1 MLPLVLV
8 AIYLAID
15 SVSKVRAADDR
26 ASAHLVSEIASAID
40 QSLRARIDA
49 LRALSLS
56 PMLEDTQ
63 RLADFY
69 RQAQS
74 MRSTYGGEIILAD
87 LQGQMLIHTG
97 HPYGST
103 LPVLPRPSSTA
114 AAPRAVATGRPA
126 VGDSFMGPLANK
138 RLVAIAVPVG
148 QPDDLARQ
156 VLLNILEVQQLQQFV
171 DQVALPPGWSVSI
184 MDGASQTLVTR
195 PGPASGPQDGSGEGE
210 RLVVASKIS
219 PWSVVLVSSA
229 ENRMAPALSAAQAL
243 GVAIG
248 SATLIGLLAGTLSS
262 RRLANSV
269 SSLVNDGPSPAPEIA
284 EVAAVR
290 RRLEEAAQQR
300 ETAHASMRATEAEF
314 QAIFNAMSDA
324 LIFAD
329 AQRRVRRVNPAFET
343 IFGYTADEVMG
354 RTTEFL
360 YADPHDYAT
369 KGRLRFEHRPDSA
382 RSDAPYEL
390 RYRRKDGTELW
401 TESIGRSIVAPD
413 GSLLGGFAMHRDIT
427 AQKLARLELEQHRV
441 QTESAMRDRDM
452 RLTGLI
458 ESAMDAMISINDRNE
473 IVLFNTAAERMFGY
487 EAAAVLGKKLEI
499 LIPSHHRAGHG
510 EYVEMFRRTG
520 VTARRMGR
528 LGQVAG
534 LRADGAEFP
543 AEASISQL
551 RLGNETTFTVILRD
565 VTERVQAEQARSK
578 LEAQLLQ
585 AQKME
590 ALGTLAGGIAHDFNN
605 ILTAIGGNVE
615 LARLVAGADSPLQH
629 HLTETTKATRRA
641 ADLVRQIL
649 TFSRR
654 QPLERVVVDLRELT
668 LEAVGLLRSTLPAS
682 IELVTSFSPDSPK
695 VIADR
700 TQLHQVLMNLVVN
713 AAQAIAKQPGR
724 IEMSLAAVSGD
735 TGVAGLAPGRYARL
749 GVTDNGPGMDAATR
763 QRIFDP
769 FFTTKAVGEGTGLG
783 LAVVDGIVKRFGGAI
798 TVYTEPGRGCAFY
811 LHFPAVAEA
820 DAAATAESTVIA
832 VDTAPRAA
840 GAGSSPLVLYLD
852 DDEALVLVGQAM
864 LERLGY
870 QVLPYSDPAKALA
883 AFEADPKGIDA
894 LISDFNM
901 PGASGLDIAAKVL
914 RLRPDLPVALASG
927 LMTDELLLQARAI
940 GVREVLYKPHTLDD
954 LAGALHRMFVGNASS
969 PVVQ

>member
-26 ASAHLVSEIASAID
+26 ASARLASQIAAAID
-40 QSLRARIDA
+40 QTLQARIDA

-56 PMLEDTQ
+56 PLLEDAQ

-69 RQAQS
+69 REAQS
-74 MRSTYGGEIILAD
+74 IRSTYGGEIILAD
-87 LQGQMLIHTG
+87 LKGRMLIHTG

-114 AAPRAVATGRPA
+114 AAPRAMATGRPA

-148 QPDDLARQ
+148 QPDDLARH
-156 VLLNILEVQQLQQFV
+156 VLLTILEVQQLQQFV

-184 MDGASQTLVTR
+184 LDGASQTLATR
-195 PGPASGPQDGSGEGE
+195 PEPASGPQDGADEGE

-229 ENRMAPALSAAQAL
+229 EGRIAPVLSAAQAL

-248 SATLIGLLAGTLSS
+248 GATLIGLLAGTLAS

-269 SSLVNDGPSPAPEIA
+269 SSLVNDGPSPTPEIT

-290 RRLEEAAQQR
+290 RRLEESAQQR
-300 ETAHASMRATEAEF
+300 EAAHASMRATEAEF

-343 IFGYTADEVMG
+343 IFGYTAAEVMG

-360 YADPHDYAT
+360 YADPNDYAT
-369 KGRLRFEHRPDSA
+369 KGRLRFEHRPGSA
-382 RSDAPYEL
+382 GSDAPYEL

-441 QTESAMRDRDM
+441 QTEAAMRGRDM

-473 IVLFNTAAERMFGY
+473 ILLFNAAAERMFGY
-487 EAAAVLGKKLEI
+487 EAATLLGKKLEI
-499 LIPSHHRAGHG
+499 LIPPHHRAGHG
-510 EYVEMFRRTG
+510 EYVEVFRRTG

-534 LRADGAEFP
+534 LRADGTEFP

-615 LARLVAGADSPLQH
+615 LARLDAGPDSPLQH
-629 HLTETTKATRRA
+629 HLTETAKAARRA

-724 IEMSLAAVSGD
+724 IEISLAAVSGD

-749 GVTDNGPGMDAATR
+749 GVADNGPGMDAATR

-811 LHFPAVAEA
+811 LHFPAE
-820 DAAATAESTVIA
+820 AAAVAANETTVVA
-832 VDTAPRAA
+832 ADPAPRAA
-840 GAGSSPLVLYLD
+840 RAGSSQLVLYLD

-870 QVLPYSDPAKALA
+870 RVLPYSDPAQALA

-901 PGASGLDIAAKVL
+901 PGTSGLDIAARVL
-914 RLRPDLPVALASG
+914 RLRPELPVALASG

-940 GVREVLYKPHTLDD
+940 GVCEVLYKPHTLDD
-954 LAGALHRMFVGNASS
+954 LAGALHRMFVSNAIS
-969 PVVQ
+969 PVQQ